1 MYTRVYIGC
10 FRCFSKKTRYDLE
23 TTKYLDKKNWSL
35 NYRTVFDI
43 HITILIHFGN
53 TVHKHN
59 LCLIE
64 ILTGKL

>member
-1 MYTRVYIGC
+1 VFTSVASGV
-10 FRCFSKKTRYDLE
+10 FLKKTRYDLE
-23 TTKYLDKKNWSL
+23 TTKYLDKKENCSL

-43 HITILIHFGN
+43 HITILIHSGN